1 MSTPEIELDRPQ
13 VEPSTDPRKR
23 SRPHSFRP
31 LILRLHFY
39 AGVFVAPFILIAA
52 VTGGLYAAA
61 PTIEKFVY
69 SDILTVEDGGAALPL
84 TKQAAFAQTA
94 FPNLQITGMRPAATA
109 TETTRVY
116 FADPTAGAEKQRAV
130 FVDPYTGEILGN
142 EAVWFGYLPLS
153 TWLDGLH
160 RHLQLGEPGRIY
172 SELAASWL
180 WVVALGGL
188 YLWWAKRR
196 RDKLRPSERAPS
208 KRSKSLKWHSSVGL
222 WVLLGLVFLSA
233 TGITWSTYAGA
244 NVKDLRT
251 EMGWERPQ
259 LDTTLGGEHEGHGTD
274 PTTVAPTTPIDY
286 DQAVVIADRAGVE
299 LPFEIT
305 LPAEPGQGIG
315 VAEIDKSF
323 RSTTDSVALS
333 PTTLAVT
340 SKIDYARDY
349 SFVAKLAD
357 WGIRL
362 HMGFMFGL
370 LNQILLLAIVIG
382 VLTVIVR
389 GYLMW
394 WQRRPTRGSAW
405 AVGRPPQRGGI
416 RQISPV
422 AAVLAIGATVAVGWF
437 LPLLGWTLLAFVV
450 VDVAI
455 AGLKRARTTRAAAPP
470 ATY

>member
-13 VEPSTDPRKR
+13 VEPPTDSRKR

-69 SDILTVEDGGAALPL
+69 SDILTVDDGGTALSL
-84 TKQAAFAQTA
+84 TKQAALAQAA
-94 FPNLQITGMRPAATA
+94 FPNLQIAGMRPAETA
-109 TETTRVY
+109 TDSTRVY
-116 FADPTAGAEKQRAV
+116 FADPSAGTEKQRAV
-130 FVDPYTGEILGN
+130 FVDPYTGDILGN

-153 TWLDGLH
+153 TWLDGFH

-188 YLWWAKRR
+188 YLWWAKSR

-208 KRSKSLKWHSSVGL
+208 KRSRSLKWHSSIGL
-222 WVLLGLVFLSA
+222 WILLGLVFLSA

-244 NVKDLRT
+244 NVKEVRSA
-251 EMGWERPQ
+251 MSWERPQ
-259 LDTTLGGEHEGHGTD
+259 LDTTLGGEHAGHGAEHSTVT
-274 PTTVAPTTPIDY
+274 PTAPVDY
-286 DQAVVIADRAGVE
+286 DQVVATADRAGVQ

-305 LPAEPGQGIG
+305 LPTEPGQGIG

-333 PTTLAVT
+333 PATLAVT

-370 LNQILLLAIVIG
+370 LNQLLLLAISIG
-382 VLTVIVR
+382 VAIVIVR

-394 WQRRPTRGSAW
+394 WQRRPTRGSQW
-405 AVGRPPQRGGI
+405 AVGRAPQRGGL

-422 AAVLAIGATVAVGWF
+422 AAVLTVGMTVAVGWF
-437 LPLLGWTLLAFVV
+437 LPLLGWSLLAFVV

-455 AGLKRARTTRAAAPP
+455 AGVQRARTSRATAPP